1 MLFPRVRQQMETY
14 PIVWMKLL
22 PRRIQATITAENDD
36 PPILRTLV
44 QSSKQR
50 ALRLLFSFDELE
62 RDFHILVLKYST
74 PQPIR
79 TPTSDKRLTNERV
92 RRWFNGARRVQPDLS
107 ESDVTREFKEAFKIR
122 YPSNQHTD
130 SELRGQWGLYKQ
142 RCLKRHIWGQLLRSN
157 LDWEWDVAGSLRFLF
172 RTERQVQ
179 IRHLIG

>member
-122 YPSNQHTD
+122 YPSNQRTD
-130 SELRGQWGLYKQ
+130 SELRGQWGLY
-142 RCLKRHIWGQLLRSN
+142 
-157 LDWEWDVAGSLRFLF
+157 V
-172 RTERQVQ
+172 
-179 IRHLIG
+179 